1 MDKIE
6 IKFTIQERDLIIE
19 HTFADL
25 ELTKRLEIAEMKGKC
40 LIAEYSIHDLDDL
53 IGFVAAEANHA
64 DDKKIEKKLDKLYD
78 KLNSVLEKYA

>member
-1 MDKIE
+1 
-6 IKFTIQERDLIIE
+6 
-19 HTFADL
+19 
-25 ELTKRLEIAEMKGKC
+25 MKGKC